1 MGGHANPQG
10 FVILFFVF
18 TRSGRQ
24 NTSGV
29 QAMQENVTFRV
40 LVQHQS
46 IKCNDFGSQLIGV
59 QNVDERTQ
67 IYSGDEQF

>member
-1 MGGHANPQG
+1 M
-10 FVILFFVF
+10 
-18 TRSGRQ
+18 
-24 NTSGV
+24 
-29 QAMQENVTFRV
+29 AMQENVTFRV

>member
-18 TRSGRQ
+18 TRPGGQ

>member
-10 FVILFFVF
+10 FVVLFFVF
-18 TRSGRQ
+18 TLSGRQ
-24 NTSGV
+24 NTNGV
-29 QAMQENVTFRV
+29 QAMHENVTFRV

-59 QNVDERTQ
+59 QNVDEANLLER
-67 IYSGDEQF
+67 